1 MTRRVVKPQPPEETP
16 HFRGTVG
23 SYSGAVRPY
32 FFWGRF
38 EDLDARNA
46 YLEQPDHDPDL
57 EEDIL
62 WPGGDSDGFTCNMF
76 AAESGLLCPYGAA
89 ANPFR
94 EEGDR
99 LWVKETFFAWGRWE
113 TRYNAKKGRD
123 EWHFIDMTQECGKD
137 YLYAADGVSNTQAF
151 VKRRSSVVPVYW
163 KRPAIFMPRHA
174 SRITLEVT
182 GVRVER
188 LQDISE
194 SDAIAEGMRQMRD
207 GSGCWVGREGPG
219 KLVTPWPTARCAFRD
234 LWESI
239 NGAGSWDANPFVW
252 VVEFKRVTP

>member
-1 MTRRVVKPQPPEETP
+1 MKERPILFSAPMVRAILEGRKTVTRRVVKPQPSPGHEWAGWCVSSTTKADE
-16 HFRGTVG
+16 GKAVWAVG
-23 SYSGAVRPY
+23 RSSYLTDAHRVR
-32 FFWGRF
+32 
-38 EDLDARNA
+38 
-46 YLEQPDHDPDL
+46 
-57 EEDIL
+57 
-62 WPGGDSDGFTCNMF
+62 
-76 AAESGLLCPYGAA
+76 CPYGQ
-89 ANPFR
+89 P
-94 EEGDR
+94 GDR

-113 TRYNAKKGRD
+113 TRYSAKKGRD

-219 KLVTPWPTARCAFRD
+219 KLVTLWPTARCAFRD

-239 NGAGSWDANPFVW
+239 NGAGSWDANPCVW
-252 VVEFKRVTP
+252 VIEFKRVTP